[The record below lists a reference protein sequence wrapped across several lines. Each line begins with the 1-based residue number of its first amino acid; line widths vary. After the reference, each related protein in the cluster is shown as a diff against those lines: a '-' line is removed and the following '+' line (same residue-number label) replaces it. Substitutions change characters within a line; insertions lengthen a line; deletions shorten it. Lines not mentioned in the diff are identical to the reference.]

1 TQPAAFQ
8 DATLGPVRGKLFRD
22 GGLTA
27 ERFAALQLDKNF
39 KPLTLDQ
46 LKELE
51 PLAFERARL

>member
-1 TQPAAFQ
+1 M
-8 DATLGPVRGKLFRD
+8 RGKLSRE

-51 PLAFERARL
+51 PLAFDRAGIS

>member
-1 TQPAAFQ
+1 VVWPAVAS
-8 DATLGPVRGKLFRD
+8 LGPVRGKLFRD

-39 KPLTLDQ
+39 KPLALDQ